1 MCFYLLIVWQ
11 THDNVLDDGQ
21 KSSNLILQQILN
33 SWHHRWVEEGL
44 DDKIH
49 IVGDTI
55 YAFHVWQNVLK
66 IFIATPIW
74 FTLKHE
80 KTWKLLKHQNILKL
94 MRSLTMK

>member
-1 MCFYLLIVWQ
+1 M
-11 THDNVLDDGQ
+11 
-21 KSSNLILQQILN
+21 
-33 SWHHRWVEEGL
+33 RVEEGL

-55 YAFHVWQNVLK
+55 YAFHGWQNVK
-66 IFIATPIW
+66 IFVMATPIW

-94 MRSLTMK
+94 MRSLTTK